1 MPRLFVGCII
11 QSRPPPQKRDHN
23 KQTKGNEMS
32 AVKIGRVQ
40 GGKTKKSYPVHW
52 DPDTK
57 HVFVEKSGLFS
68 STLVD
73 TKGLASRGE
82 MAMHVAEAFV
92 YDK

>member
-1 MPRLFVGCII
+1 
-11 QSRPPPQKRDHN
+11 
-23 KQTKGNEMS
+23 MS
-32 AVKIGRVQ
+32 AVKIGKVQ
-40 GGKTKKSYPVHW
+40 GGKTKKRFPVHW

-57 HVFVEKSGLFS
+57 RVYVEKSGMFS

-73 TKGLASRGE
+73 TKGQASRGE

>member
-1 MPRLFVGCII
+1 
-11 QSRPPPQKRDHN
+11 
-23 KQTKGNEMS
+23 MS

-40 GGKTKKSYPVHW
+40 GGKTKKGYPVHW
-52 DPDTK
+52 DPK
-57 HVFVEKSGLFS
+57 SKKVFIEKSGLFS

-73 TKGLASRGE
+73 TRSLASRGE